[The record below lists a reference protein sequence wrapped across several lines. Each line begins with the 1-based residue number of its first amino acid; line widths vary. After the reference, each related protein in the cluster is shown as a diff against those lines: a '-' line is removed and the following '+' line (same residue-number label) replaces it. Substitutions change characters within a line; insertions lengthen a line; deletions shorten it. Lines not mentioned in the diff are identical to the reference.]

1 MNNIAISPKIFM
13 YALQNQNVERKIVK
27 KLDIRETS
35 NNTNSG
41 STSVDELTNSNDIP
55 EILIPNKEE
64 DIFSHQE
71 LEQAVNNYENTVS
84 TSI

>member
-1 MNNIAISPKIFM
+1 M

-84 TSI
+84 TAI